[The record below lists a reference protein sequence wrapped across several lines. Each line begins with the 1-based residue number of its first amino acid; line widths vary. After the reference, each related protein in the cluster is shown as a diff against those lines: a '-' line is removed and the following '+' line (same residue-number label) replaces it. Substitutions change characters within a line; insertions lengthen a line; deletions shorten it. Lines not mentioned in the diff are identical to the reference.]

1 MRAAFRLLFVGFF
14 WHFAVH
20 ISKHLCHPH
29 REYFTIAFVWKA
41 IKFAKIPLHLVS
53 LRDSFKWRDY
63 NSLLL
68 FILHNRFDT
77 FKWVFSLLLEFFRIP
92 ASKWFWLWTYE
103 ANLNC
108 WSYHERCW
116 QTFMEVFSTYCY
128 TYLILDYRVKTWQ
141 KVHAFVEMV
150 HSTTPQSWWTNG
162 TTWISTYVNNDNKLQ
177 FQLQLN
183 WLNNMNET
191 KMYDSKLNE

>member
-1 MRAAFRLLFVGFF
+1 MILYPLHHAMSVSVHFRTVKKSRTICHSRFLYFSIKIFQIRFNSPFLTKNCCEQLRAAFRLLFVGFF

-77 FKWVFSLLLEFFRIP
+77 FKWVFFLTFGIFSNTRFEMVL
-92 ASKWFWLWTYE
+92 
-103 ANLNC
+103 NLNV
-108 WSYHERCW
+108 WSE
-116 QTFMEVFSTYCY
+116 FE
-128 TYLILDYRVKTWQ
+128 LLKL
-141 KVHAFVEMV
+141 
-150 HSTTPQSWWTNG
+150 SWTLLTDVYG
-162 TTWISTYVNNDNKLQ
+162 GV
-177 FQLQLN
+177 
-183 WLNNMNET
+183 
-191 KMYDSKLNE
+191 